1 MDILVAY
8 LLFTASIGV
17 LQARDNYRLLNQAGE
32 ILKFDH
38 SFSLLEFLWV
48 FASLALLIAEQLS
61 FMESMV
67 PAAYIAYNLHSWV
80 FGARLYFAAKREGED
95 EIIIPLWYF
104 RAGMAFGFCLFCLS
118 TAVLFGQHLNLSFPA
133 TSDLP
138 AAYRGLLLV
147 ILAVAIVTG
156 AGIYLLK
163 RSSLKLFE
171 RQVREAIR
179 THPVCIEHLG
189 NIFQIT
195 VNNELTSRHAS
206 KIFAY
211 ELMGDKGTGT
221 ILALFEDAGPDKERI
236 AHGYLALESGDVIE
250 LGVPG
255 FTP

>member
-1 MDILVAY
+1 MGPSA
-8 LLFTASIGV
+8 A
-17 LQARDNYRLLNQAGE
+17 
-32 ILKFDH
+32 
-38 SFSLLEFLWV
+38 
-48 FASLALLIAEQLS
+48 FADG
-61 FMESMV
+61 
-67 PAAYIAYNLHSWV
+67 WV

-104 RAGMAFGFCLFCLS
+104 RAGMAFGSCLFCLS

-179 THPVCIEHLG
+179 THPVCHFRSDHFPL
-189 NIFQIT
+189 
-195 VNNELTSRHAS
+195 SHRH
-206 KIFAY
+206 
-211 ELMGDKGTGT
+211 
-221 ILALFEDAGPDKERI
+221 
-236 AHGYLALESGDVIE
+236 SGS
-250 LGVPG
+250 GRRA
-255 FTP
+255 